1 MAIKKIWVLIG
12 SFLLGAPMRASADPA
27 KAAPQKVDES
37 TAEDDKAAVQQA
49 ASEADQW
56 AAKHK
61 SNPVAPKPAVEEADQ
76 SDSDDKSQQNP
87 APTAQAAKPANP
99 AALPGVT
106 APSTA
111 SPAPAPEV
119 KATPPPVGGG
129 AKPAVPRPVGLNEM
143 KGKLLSISNDPKS
156 FRLIVEGGYNV
167 EFTYDPK
174 TSVVNGGDPIKLEAL
189 GYNDQ
194 LIVRY
199 AGKDLYAVEI
209 ERVSK
214 APRPE

>member
-1 MAIKKIWVLIG
+1 MAIKKLWVLIG
-12 SFLLGAPMRASADPA
+12 SFLLGAPLGASADPA
-27 KAAPQKVDES
+27 KPASPQKIDES
-37 TAEDDKAAVQQA
+37 TPEDDKAALQQA
-49 ASEADQW
+49 STEADQW

-61 SNPVAPKPAVEEADQ
+61 AEPVAPKPAAAD
-76 SDSDDKSQQNP
+76 
-87 APTAQAAKPANP
+87 AAKPANP
-99 AALPGVT
+99 AALPGVA

-111 SPAPAPEV
+111 TPAPA
-119 KATPPPVGGG
+119 ATPPAVPAATPKPT

-143 KGKLLSISNDPKS
+143 KGKLLSISNDPKT
-156 FRLIVEGGYNV
+156 FRLIVEGGFNV

-174 TSVVNGGDPIKLEAL
+174 SSVLNGGDPIKMEEL

-194 LIVRY
+194 LVVHY

-209 ERVSK
+209 ERVSR

>member
-12 SFLLGAPMRASADPA
+12 SFLLGAPIGAAADTA
-27 KAAPQKVDES
+27 KAAAPQKIDES
-37 TAEDDKAAVQQA
+37 TPDDDKAALQAA
-49 ASEADQW
+49 ASEADKW
-56 AAKHK
+56 AATHK
-61 SNPVAPKPAVEEADQ
+61 SEPVAPKPAADE
-76 SDSDDKSQQNP
+76 P
-87 APTAQAAKPANP
+87 ADPPAETAKPSADTAKPANP

-106 APSTA
+106 APAATNS
-111 SPAPAPEV
+111 APA
-119 KATPPPVGGG
+119 ATPPAVPADAPKPV
-129 AKPAVPRPVGLNEM
+129 AKPVVPRPVGLNEM
-143 KGKLLSISNDPKS
+143 KGKLLSISDDPKT

-174 TSVVNGGDPIKLEAL
+174 TSVVNGGDPLKMEDL

-194 LIVRY
+194 VIVRY
-199 AGKDLYAVEI
+199 AGKELYAVEV

>member
-1 MAIKKIWVLIG
+1 MVIKKIWVLIG
-12 SFLLGAPMRASADPA
+12 SFLLGTPLSASADTA
-27 KAAPQKVDES
+27 KAAAPQKMDAS
-37 TAEDDKAAVQQA
+37 TPEDDKAALQQA

-56 AAKHK
+56 AAQHK
-61 SNPVAPKPAVEEADQ
+61 ADEATKGQPSVASSPAPSV
-76 SDSDDKSQQNP
+76 KSP
-87 APTAQAAKPANP
+87 LSPSSLPGVAAPTATPKP
-99 AALPGVT
+99 
-106 APSTA
+106 
-111 SPAPAPEV
+111 
-119 KATPPPVGGG
+119 TP
-129 AKPAVPRPVGLNEM
+129 KPAVPRAVGLNEL
-143 KGKLLSISNDPKS
+143 KGNLLSISDDPKT

-174 TSVVNGGDPIKLEAL
+174 TSVVNGGDPIKVEDL

-199 AGKDLYAVEI
+199 AGKELYAVEV

>member
-1 MAIKKIWVLIG
+1 
-12 SFLLGAPMRASADPA
+12 MRASADPA
-27 KAAPQKVDES
+27 KAAAPQKVDES
-37 TAEDDKAAVQQA
+37 TTEDDKAAVQQA

-61 SNPVAPKPAVEEADQ
+61 SDPVAPKPAVEEADQ

-87 APTAQAAKPANP
+87 APAAQAAKPANP

-119 KATPPPVGGG
+119 K